1 MNTYII
7 TISIND
13 NDAVNTVSLSL
24 ESDNEQTAFDD
35 ACEWL
40 GYTPDDITIELTH

>member
-1 MNTYII
+1 MNTYIV
-7 TISIND
+7 TISLND
-13 NDAVNTVSLSL
+13 EILVNSITLSI

>member
-1 MNTYII
+1 MNTYIVVISLNDDTLVNRI
-7 TISIND
+7 TLSI
-13 NDAVNTVSLSL
+13 